1 MAKTETLH
9 IRVNE
14 TVKANAEEIL
24 SMLGISLSE
33 AVNMFLCQV
42 NLTGGIPFEVKVPA
56 NAPLAMGSLSKAQFD
71 FEIAKGVEDIKEG
84 RVFTADEVEK
94 ELKSEFGL

>member
-14 TVKANAEEIL
+14 TVKANAEETL

-56 NAPLAMGSLSKAQFD
+56 PERIIVKNKEDLYQKLEEAENEIGSGNYSSS
-71 FEIAKGVEDIKEG
+71 
-84 RVFTADEVEK
+84 DEV
-94 ELKSEFGL
+94 FGRLRDKYGI